1 MDRNGTIN
9 FLFGLGAGLALGMLY
24 APQRGEDLRRLV
36 TNKTREGAEEVKTR
50 ASEFYDSA
58 AGLAES
64 GRAEIARQ
72 QEGVKQAVRAGKM
85 AYQQTAG

>member
-50 ASEFYDSA
+50 ASELYDSA